1 MKILRFNDDRIG
13 VIKNGN
19 NMVVDVSDTVSAR
32 KAKGPQRVMEEI
44 IEGWRKYRR
53 RFEKILAAQ
62 EGVPLSSVQLRCPLP
77 RPSKC
82 LAAFVN
88 YIDRPDRS
96 PDTLPNEYFYKSP
109 DLVGPGEMVELRD
122 IPAAVVYQPEAEF
135 AFVIGKTAKDVP
147 ESKAMD
153 YVFGYVPFF
162 DISTRGLARRTQFIP
177 KGQDT
182 HGCCGPWVIT
192 KDEIPDP
199 DNVVVKS
206 WTNGEARQNYNTQY
220 MAHKIPDQI
229 AWLTRFLRLNPGDVI
244 ATGTYHEGLRPMNSG
259 DTIEIEFENLGKA
272 QFKVGGNS
280 PRKDVDWL
288 PGKSQPQPPPGGGM
302 HRV

>member
-1 MKILRFNDDRIG
+1 LKLLRFNDDQIG
-13 VIKNGN
+13 VIKNE
-19 NMVVDVSDTVSAR
+19 NMVVDVSDTVTSR
-32 KAKGPQRVMEEI
+32 KAKGPQRVIEEI
-44 IEGWRKYRR
+44 IDGWRKYRR
-53 RFEKILAAQ
+53 RFEKILAEQA
-62 EGVPLSSVQLRCPLP
+62 GVPLSSVQLLSPIP

-88 YIDRPDRS
+88 YVDRPDRS
-96 PDTLPNEYFYKSP
+96 PDSLPNEYFYKSP
-109 DLVGPGEMVELRD
+109 DLVGPGGTIELVD
-122 IPAAVVYQPEAEF
+122 IPAAVVFQPEAEF
-135 AFVIGKTAKDVP
+135 AFVIGKTAKNVP

-162 DISTRGLARRTQFIP
+162 DISTRGLVRRTQFIP

-182 HGCCGPWVIT
+182 HATCGPWIIT

-206 WTNGEARQNYNTQY
+206 WTNGEPRQNYNTKF

-229 AWLTRFLRLNPGDVI
+229 AWLTRFLQLNPGDIV
-244 ATGTYHEGLRPMNSG
+244 ATGTYHEGLRPVNSG

-272 QFKVGGNS
+272 QFKVAGNS

-288 PGKSQPQPPPGGGM
+288 PGKNQPTPPPGGGM